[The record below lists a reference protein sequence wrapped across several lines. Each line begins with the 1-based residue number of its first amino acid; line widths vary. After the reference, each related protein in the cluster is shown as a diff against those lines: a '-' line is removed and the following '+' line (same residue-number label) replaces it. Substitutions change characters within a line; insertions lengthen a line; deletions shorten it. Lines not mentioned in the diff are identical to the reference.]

1 MAIRMKHVYM
11 NFDETNVFTNLNL
24 DFCKGKPTAVMG
36 PSGVG
41 KTTLINMLCGF
52 LTPDYGEIEGLSALK
67 ISVVFQEDRLLEHLC
82 GLENILYVLKNPKQH
97 VKAAKALLDEAG
109 LLEDA
114 YKLAKYYSGGMK
126 RRLALCRALAADFD
140 LLILDEPLKGLDAA
154 LKPKILQM
162 IKTRTMGKTV
172 IFITHDRAEAESL
185 DCPIVEISPA

>member
-1 MAIRMKHVYM
+1 MAIRLKHVYM

-24 DFCKGKPTAVMG
+24 DFRKGRPTAVMG

-52 LTPDYGEIEGLSALK
+52 LTPDYGEIVGLNALK

-97 VKAAKALLDEAG
+97 VKTAKALLDEAG

-154 LKPKILQM
+154 LKPKIMDM
-162 IKTRTMGKTV
+162 IRRHSMDKTV

-185 DCPIVEISPA
+185 NCPIVEINRV